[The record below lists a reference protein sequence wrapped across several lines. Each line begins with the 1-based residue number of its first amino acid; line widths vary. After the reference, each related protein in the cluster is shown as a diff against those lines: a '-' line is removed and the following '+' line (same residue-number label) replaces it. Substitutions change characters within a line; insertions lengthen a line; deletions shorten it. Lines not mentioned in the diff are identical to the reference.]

1 MRAFTR
7 ETAVAA
13 PLPGINIDTDQII
26 PARFMR
32 RDRAEG
38 YGAFLVHDH
47 RFDPTGMPDPAF
59 VLNQPA
65 FSGAGMLVAGRNFG
79 CGSSRESAVYALMDF
94 GIRAVLAPSFGDI
107 FYGNALKNGLIPVR
121 LDESVIEP
129 LRDALAAGPE
139 REITVDLE
147 AQMVTVPGGSHH
159 AFAVDAF
166 RRECILKGLDE
177 IGLTLGY
184 REQIEAFEQRHW
196 REHPWVQLPR

>member
-1 MRAFTR
+1 
-7 ETAVAA
+7 
-13 PLPGINIDTDQII
+13 
-26 PARFMR
+26 
-32 RDRAEG
+32 
-38 YGAFLVHDH
+38 
-47 RFDPTGMPDPAF
+47 
-59 VLNQPA
+59 
-65 FSGAGMLVAGRNFG
+65 
-79 CGSSRESAVYALMDF
+79 MDF